1 MGNILSFYDP
11 TQTLRVNR
19 PEGECANV
27 SWKLKR
33 LQTLWFDGIGKN
45 NIKPFRERSRDEQCV
60 TYGEETQEVACI
72 G

>member
-1 MGNILSFYDP
+1 MKTNQPSLDSRDNP
-11 TQTLRVNR
+11 PQETRR
-19 PEGECANV
+19 ECANV